1 LVVLGGRRRPFD
13 VRFDVSHLG
22 HVVAE
27 TVTRELWHRRSGA
40 RLPAGPG
47 EGVTRGDGSRE
58 TTRRRATP
66 AALDCYRCSEDRR
79 KLIAVRVVAGG
90 ITLGTTLLC
99 SECIAALEPLDPD
112 PLHVE
117 GAA

>member
-1 LVVLGGRRRPFD
+1 M
-13 VRFDVSHLG
+13 
-22 HVVAE
+22 VAAV
-27 TVTRELWHRRSGA
+27 VTRETWHRRSGA

-47 EGVTRGDGSRE
+47 SGVRRPDGARE
-58 TTRRRATP
+58 TTRRGATP
-66 AALDCYRCSEDRR
+66 VALDCYRCAEDRR
-79 KLIAVRVVAGG
+79 KLIAVRIVAGG
-90 ITLGTTLLC
+90 TTLGTTLLC